1 MQRRLSQLA
10 NLGSDVLCSVSFSRT
25 KETFACFVRTYWHT
39 RNIPFDKAR
48 ALQALVARL
57 DDEIEAKSMLQ
68 SRLAVFEGILFS
80 AAQSSTSVS
89 LSTNLSID
97 GYDKVNADIS
107 RIQME
112 QIERERS
119 AFEDARKVNNIFS
132 STMTMHCHQDF
143 LL

>member
-1 MQRRLSQLA
+1 
-10 NLGSDVLCSVSFSRT
+10 
-25 KETFACFVRTYWHT
+25 
-39 RNIPFDKAR
+39 
-48 ALQALVARL
+48 LQALVARL
-57 DDEIEAKSMLQ
+57 DDEIEAKSVLQ

-80 AAQSSTSVS
+80 APQSSTTVS

-107 RIQME
+107 RIKTE

-132 STMTMHCHQDF
+132 STMTMHYRQDF
-143 LL
+143 ML

>member
-1 MQRRLSQLA
+1 L
-10 NLGSDVLCSVSFSRT
+10 
-25 KETFACFVRTYWHT
+25 ACFVRTYWHT

-48 ALQALVARL
+48 AWQALVARL

-80 AAQSSTSVS
+80 TAQSSTTVS
-89 LSTNLSID
+89 LFTNLSID

-107 RIQME
+107 RIKTE

-132 STMTMHCHQDF
+132 STMTMHYRQDF